1 MRQRLF
7 GKYFLTMALIVIFS
21 FGALMLILTLVYNDY
36 VANLKYDSLK
46 KVSTSVSDFAGNQLN
61 AIEEAQNNRGL
72 YYIVKNVS
80 GINDNDVFI
89 TNNYGIIKVCSC
101 EEFGQLQE

>member
-7 GKYFLTMALIVIFS
+7 GKYFLTMALIVVFS

-46 KVSTSVSDFAGNQLN
+46 KVST
-61 AIEEAQNNRGL
+61 
-72 YYIVKNVS
+72 
-80 GINDNDVFI
+80 
-89 TNNYGIIKVCSC
+89 
-101 EEFGQLQE
+101 